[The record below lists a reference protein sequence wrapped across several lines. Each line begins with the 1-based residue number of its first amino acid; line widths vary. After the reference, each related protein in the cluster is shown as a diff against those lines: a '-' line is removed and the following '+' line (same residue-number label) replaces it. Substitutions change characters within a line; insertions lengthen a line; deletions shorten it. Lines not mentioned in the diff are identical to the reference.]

1 MVSNATFNTISVDI
15 VAVSF
20 IGKETGVHRE
30 TAVHKFYQLMKSSP
44 NICCLLDRKQSIN
57 QSINLPL
64 QGMVQKS

>member
-30 TAVHKFYQLMKSSP
+30 TAV
-44 NICCLLDRKQSIN
+44 
-57 QSINLPL
+57 LPQVTDKISL
-64 QGMVQKS
+64 IMLHPVHLATSGI